1 MLALRFN
8 PFNFSPFAFHS
19 AEPGHLAFGKLVDG
33 YGELFAHLVE
43 GEFSDEVESFAEHS
57 SKGGS

>member
-8 PFNFSPFAFHS
+8 PLNFSPFALHS

-57 SKGGS
+57 SKEGS